1 MIHYLFEDL
10 FGIVKDQKGRA
21 VAVFAIAAAALL
33 EQKQGS
39 KKRKHRGVAS
49 TRRNETM

>member
-1 MIHYLFEDL
+1 ME
-10 FGIVKDQKGRA
+10 KDQKRRA
-21 VAVFAIAAAALL
+21 VAVFAIAVAALL

-39 KKRKHRGVAS
+39 KRRKHRGVAS